1 MRPVGILFIIFPL
14 NLINPRSV
22 MNLEIPIKHI
32 ITDQRRAGGAWRG
45 LLTAAQGVWVCGAV
59 LSEPGPWGR
68 VGLARGPDT
77 PPLPG
82 KVKSDLWGCCPPGC
96 DAHQPC
102 PQGWRLHLAEASC
115 WAWWGGVGQD

>member
-32 ITDQRRAGGAWRG
+32 ITDQRRAGGGWRG

-68 VGLARGPDT
+68 VGLRSGPGTQYDIVQT
-77 PPLPG
+77 VHKGSAYTIVEQSGNWG
-82 KVKSDLWGCCPPGC
+82 KLKS
-96 DAHQPC
+96 
-102 PQGWRLHLAEASC
+102 
-115 WAWWGGVGQD
+115 GVGWICLDYTMKVRDA